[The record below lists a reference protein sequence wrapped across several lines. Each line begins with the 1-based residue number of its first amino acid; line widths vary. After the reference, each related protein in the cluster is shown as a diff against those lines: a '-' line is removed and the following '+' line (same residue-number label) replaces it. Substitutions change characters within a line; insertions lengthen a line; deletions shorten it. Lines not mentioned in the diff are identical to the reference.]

1 LTDITAAQKDIK
13 IIMDQVM
20 VVANHHPEL
29 NELMRH
35 TVSDAPTWAHANMYF
50 EAILGSFDQESEKLA
65 LLLSDY
71 EINYGKDLKSSKI
84 KKLVAEQDEQFKILA
99 NGYETYKIEKSNE
112 DKRK

>member
-1 LTDITAAQKDIK
+1 
-13 IIMDQVM
+13 MDQVM

-35 TVSDAPTWAHANMYF
+35 EVSDAATWAHANMYF
-50 EAILGSFDQESEKLA
+50 EGILSSFDQESEKLA

-84 KKLVAEQDEQFKILA
+84 KKLVAEQDEQFKILV

>member
-1 LTDITAAQKDIK
+1 
-13 IIMDQVM
+13 MDQVM